1 MYVDKN
7 GKCDGTRLIAGDT
20 ACSEPEMCQPQQ
32 RDKPAGIE
40 ELPVVLFTKLERDS
54 EREQR
59 EMVRP
64 KGSIDILKEVLTGAG
79 IRGTSVDLKL

>member
-54 EREQR
+54 ERERERDGQAKRINRYPERSSNRRWHQR
-59 EMVRP
+59 NI
-64 KGSIDILKEVLTGAG
+64 S
-79 IRGTSVDLKL
+79 